1 MNERTSLIRLCT
13 NTGFE
18 FQVHGSAV
26 LRYPVAIGRVFAS
39 SLRRVALPAL
49 IVMVATIATI
59 TKRSAVEV
67 GGAATRFCL
76 NSSGWPT
83 AALLLTLNMLYTDST
98 RTLHVLRPLRHALTL
113 HAITHLIHT
122 AMTGATV
129 PGATCRSVTLTH

>member
-39 SLRRVALPAL
+39 SLSRVALPAL

-67 GGAATRFCL
+67 GGAAT
-76 NSSGWPT
+76 
-83 AALLLTLNMLYTDST
+83 LLLTLNMLYTDST
-98 RTLHVLRPLRHALTL
+98 RTLHVLRPLRAL
-113 HAITHLIHT
+113 
-122 AMTGATV
+122 
-129 PGATCRSVTLTH
+129 